1 MPTFRTSRCSA
12 AGHPEVT
19 LQLAHKSPIPGVHEL
34 LIDYFE
40 AAVARGTKF
49 SAGQTVQLG
58 WSVLKLCE
66 RADGTL
72 GVQERELTPEVAW
85 TESVDRAL
93 RDVWMQREIAAS
105 VGLLD
110 ELAFPRQDD
119 GVLVADCAR
128 TSHEVLLTRVALDD
142 APPDFS
148 GWLAACA
155 HQEHDHGE
163 RVYVPLLAIAADH
176 APLVQLL
183 ALPHGTS
190 VLVLFRAKPNAPA
203 GQLRIEP
210 HVFRDGEEI
219 IPARGSYLA
228 ALQA

>member
-1 MPTFRTSRCSA
+1 MPTFRTTRCSA
-12 AGHPEVT
+12 AGHPEIT
-19 LQLAHKSPIPGVHEL
+19 LQLAQDSPIPGVHEI

-49 SAGQTVQLG
+49 LPDQTVQLG
-58 WSVLKLCE
+58 WSVLKLCA
-66 RADGTL
+66 RDDGTL

-110 ELAFPRQDD
+110 ELAFPRQDE
-119 GVLVADCAR
+119 GVLVAECSR
-128 TSHEVLLTRVALDD
+128 TSHELLLTRVALED

-155 HQEHDHGE
+155 HDHDHGE
-163 RVYVPLLAIAADH
+163 RAYVPLLAIAAEQP
-176 APLVQLL
+176 PLVQLL

-190 VLVLFRAKPNAPA
+190 VLAFFRAKPNAPA
-203 GQLRIEP
+203 DHLRIEP

-219 IPARGSYLA
+219 APAHGSYLA